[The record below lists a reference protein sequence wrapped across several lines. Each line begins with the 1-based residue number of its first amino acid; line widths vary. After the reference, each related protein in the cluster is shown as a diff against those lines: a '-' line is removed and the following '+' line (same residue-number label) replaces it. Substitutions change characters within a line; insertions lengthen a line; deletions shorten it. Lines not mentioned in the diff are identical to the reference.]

1 MLTNEKLFKYCT
13 HTHTTR
19 TRQVLQAKK
28 FKCSNQQSSALDNHQ
43 SVNVNPQMCKY
54 ISRTTFQKYFELLN

>member
-1 MLTNEKLFKYCT
+1 MRNYLNIA
-13 HTHTTR
+13 HTHIQHAQDR
-19 TRQVLQAKK
+19 CCRPRK